1 MFWSRLSLL
10 VSYPGTRIRG
20 KHISGPKWNGLN
32 DCHPPCKRVLT
43 AISPSLQRFQH
54 FLQAALRLYSTVA
67 GNWTVSPNFQLKCC
81 DRRHHNRWR
90 WVGSVCAKAIRI
102 PNLYTL
108 IFMNKVIS
116 ERESQL
122 VFSSGAKLKLNIRLI
137 NGGQELRLLSMSGV
151 VISNYNICSKGK
163 QTFSITRLFAKLC
176 ENKSE
181 SYINV
186 AS

>member
-1 MFWSRLSLL
+1 
-10 VSYPGTRIRG
+10 
-20 KHISGPKWNGLN
+20 
-32 DCHPPCKRVLT
+32 
-43 AISPSLQRFQH
+43 
-54 FLQAALRLYSTVA
+54 
-67 GNWTVSPNFQLKCC
+67 
-81 DRRHHNRWR
+81 
-90 WVGSVCAKAIRI
+90 
-102 PNLYTL
+102 
-108 IFMNKVIS
+108 MNKVIS

-181 SYINV
+181 SCINV